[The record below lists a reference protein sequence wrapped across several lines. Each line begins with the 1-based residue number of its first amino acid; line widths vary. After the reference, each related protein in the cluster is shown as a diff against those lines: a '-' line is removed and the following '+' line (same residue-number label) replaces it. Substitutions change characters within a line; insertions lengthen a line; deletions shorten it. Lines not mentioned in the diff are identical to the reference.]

1 MIDDEL
7 AEKIMAAANDA
18 SAANDEHCT
27 WSMARAAASALR
39 EAIPGLGSLIA
50 GTGVGVDATEAPHP
64 SGDSMTEVDGISE
77 ALLEFADS
85 IDADGDDLRPL
96 LRRAAEAL
104 TDRSAQVRSAV
115 SGAAKF
121 ADRAFALERILR
133 RVIEEFNDAARQV
146 GYAVPRAHA
155 LNQVE
160 AARNELATY
169 RAMIEAAKGE

>member
-1 MIDDEL
+1 
-7 AEKIMAAANDA
+7 
-18 SAANDEHCT
+18 
-27 WSMARAAASALR
+27 
-39 EAIPGLGSLIA
+39 
-50 GTGVGVDATEAPHP
+50 
-64 SGDSMTEVDGISE
+64 MTEVDGISK

-146 GYAVPRAHA
+146 GYAVPRANA
-155 LNQVE
+155 ISQVE
-160 AARNELATY
+160 AARNELAAYFT
-169 RAMIEAAKGE
+169 MTEAAKAEAFKAGMLRAAEIAEDRGEQYAQPVQHHYDMRQGCYDAAAAIRAEAKGSGG